1 MRTASNQDA
10 RRSTRRTLRADTPR
24 SLSGW
29 LGDPGAGALH
39 WSALNKHQFVSKTLR
54 FNVVQINMYSTA
66 HARDRPS
73 LGPNGNA
80 PKYTQEARLH
90 HTRHGPTPTRD
101 ANSSSSARRRR
112 RPGRKVFRTLA
123 LCHARARR
131 RPPHGSHCVAHDAA
145 SAQTAR
151 ALGATQGAHA
161 QQCDTAVGRRPQPS

>member
-1 MRTASNQDA
+1 
-10 RRSTRRTLRADTPR
+10 
-24 SLSGW
+24 
-29 LGDPGAGALH
+29 
-39 WSALNKHQFVSKTLR
+39 
-54 FNVVQINMYSTA
+54 MYSTA

-90 HTRHGPTPTRD
+90 TRHGPTRD
-101 ANSSSSARRRR
+101 ANSSSILSARRRR

-161 QQCDTAVGRRPQPS
+161 QQCDTAVGRRPRDSPLHCVRGASTDNWRKPTVQRWLRREAFLRQCLCSTQTRHAPSSSSFR